1 MKTYKVTV
9 YFDHTTSQVE
19 IKANSPAEAKRLA
32 ESQYAGKRIG
42 NIIESR

>member
-1 MKTYKVTV
+1 MKTYTVTV
-9 YFDHTTSQVE
+9 HFDHTISQVQ

-42 NIIESR
+42 NVTESR